1 MKAITTTLYVCGGLM
16 AAAAIMGAIDYSS
29 AKAKGTFNKL
39 YKEEKPAAPTKVA
52 EKEIELEDYSRG
64 EINRPEE
71 KAPIAAVQKEMLKKE
86 TTAVTKP
93 AKKRKKK
100 ISYEKFSRAAIVEE
114 MVLPDSTLKL
124 K

>member
-16 AAAAIMGAIDYSS
+16 AAATIMGAIDYSS
-29 AKAKGTFNKL
+29 AKSKGTFNKL
-39 YKEEKPAAPTKVA
+39 YKEEKPATPMIVA
-52 EKEIELEDYSRG
+52 EKEIDLEDYSRG
-64 EINRPEE
+64 EINRPE

-86 TTAVTKP
+86 ATAVTKP
-93 AKKRKKK
+93 VKKRKKK

>member
-39 YKEEKPAAPTKVA
+39 YKEEKPATPALVA
-52 EKEIELEDYSRG
+52 EKEIDLEDYSRG

-71 KAPIAAVQKEMLKKE
+71 KAPVTAVQKEMLNKE
-86 TTAVTKP
+86 TIAVAKP

-100 ISYEKFSRAAIVEE
+100 ISYEKFSRAAIVDEL
-114 MVLPDSTLKL
+114 VLVDSTVKL